1 MIHDLLFCTSRILVL
16 DNSTHLNKS
25 VCLGFVRSLRADL
38 AASRTYLHLSLAQP
52 RARYSHSSTMNVLV
66 YPPISSSDQ
75 SASSPATPTHPVL
88 PALRKTL
95 TPFYTTQTIT
105 GSSLATHPWP
115 TSCALLVLAPPSSG
129 LSLSKN
135 ATTAIQNYVQDGGK
149 ALVLGM
155 ELNASG
161 LDGQDGL
168 KFWDDSKKSYLYI
181 SSPTSNGSE
190 SSVLKKIRFAHTG
203 ECITDVPSAG
213 VTFIDPL
220 PPSCSP
226 LASWDVQDQSSAAV
240 IEFNVGSSQGRIAL
254 YDVLSTTSISPNLEG
269 LLSQALSSIGLTLP
283 SSNATPSGSQPP
295 VPTHPLPQILL
306 STPSKPWII
315 PRVLSSLN
323 AKTLPWSIIDIADT
337 FLFETFDP
345 AVLAEA
351 RISAPH
357 PDTKSSKEAKSST
370 PQEKK
375 VLVVQGERHTLRESM
390 PMFDPDTFYEALGR
404 ARKERGLPEYK
415 DDSEGWGMGEAM
427 FYGEAVTSTQT
438 MLDR

>member
-1 MIHDLLFCTSRILVL
+1 
-16 DNSTHLNKS
+16 
-25 VCLGFVRSLRADL
+25 
-38 AASRTYLHLSLAQP
+38 
-52 RARYSHSSTMNVLV
+52 MNVLV
-66 YPPISSSDQ
+66 YPPIPSSDQ
-75 SASSPATPTHPVL
+75 SASSSATPTHPVL
-88 PALRKTL
+88 PTLRKIL

-135 ATTAIQNYVQDGGK
+135 ATTAIHNYVQGGGK
-149 ALVLGM
+149 TLALGM
-155 ELNASG
+155 ELSASG
-161 LDGQDGL
+161 PDGQDGL
-168 KFWDDSKKSYLYI
+168 RFWDDSKKSYLYI
-181 SSPTSNGSE
+181 SSPTSKGSD
-190 SSVLKKIRFAHTG
+190 SSGLKTIRFSHTR
-203 ECITDVPSAG
+203 ERITDVPSAG
-213 VTFIDPL
+213 VMFIDPL

-226 LASWDVQDQSSAAV
+226 LASWDVQDQSSAVA

-254 YDVLSTTSISPNLEG
+254 YDVSLTASTSPSFED

-315 PRVLSSLN
+315 TRVLSSLN
-323 AKTLPWSIIDIADT
+323 AKTLPWSIIDVADT

-351 RISAPH
+351 RMSAPH
-357 PDTKSSKEAKSST
+357 PDTAPSKDAKSSA

-375 VLVVQGERHTLRESM
+375 VLVVQGESNNLREAM
-390 PMFDPDTFYEALGR
+390 PMFDPEKFYEALDG
-404 ARKERGLPEYK
+404 ARKEQGLPEYK

>member
-1 MIHDLLFCTSRILVL
+1 M
-16 DNSTHLNKS
+16 
-25 VCLGFVRSLRADL
+25 L
-38 AASRTYLHLSLAQP
+38 A
-52 RARYSHSSTMNVLV
+52 
-66 YPPISSSDQ
+66 
-75 SASSPATPTHPVL
+75 
-88 PALRKTL
+88 
-95 TPFYTTQTIT
+95 
-105 GSSLATHPWP
+105 
-115 TSCALLVLAPPSSG
+115 
-129 LSLSKN
+129 
-135 ATTAIQNYVQDGGK
+135 
-149 ALVLGM
+149 LGM
-155 ELNASG
+155 ELSASG
-161 LDGQDGL
+161 PDGQDGL
-168 KFWDDSKKSYLYI
+168 RFWNDSKKSYLYV
-181 SSPTSNGSE
+181 SSPTPTRTE
-190 SSVLKKIRFAHTG
+190 SSGLNNIRFAHTG

-213 VTFIDPL
+213 VAFIDPL

-226 LASWDVQDQSSAAV
+226 LASWDVQDQSSAAA

-254 YDVLSTTSISPNLEG
+254 YDILSTASTSLNLEG

-315 PRVLSSLN
+315 TRILSSLN
-323 AKTLPWSIIDIADT
+323 AKALPWSIIDIADT
-337 FLFETFDP
+337 FLFEAFDP

-357 PDTKSSKEAKSST
+357 PDTAPSKDAKSSA

-375 VLVVQGERHTLRESM
+375 VLVVQGENNNLRESM
-390 PMFDPDTFYEALGR
+390 PMFDPERFYEALDG
-404 ARKERGLPEYK
+404 ARKEQGLPEYK